1 MAWFKVDDKFHS
13 HRKRKKAD
21 LEAVGLWTVC
31 GSWASDQLTDGFIP
45 DYIAE
50 DFGGR
55 NWRRS
60 VDRLVASGLWVSGSQ
75 GGDEGWWFHQ
85 FLERNPS
92 REQVEADRAKTAAR
106 VANFRAKKAE
116 ERKGRGDV

>member
-13 HRKRKKAD
+13 HRKRKKTSLDAI
-21 LEAVGLWTVC
+21 GLWVIC
-31 GSWASDQLTDGFIP
+31 GSWSSDQLTDGFIP

-55 NWRRS
+55 NWRRL
-60 VDRLVASGLWVSGSQ
+60 VDALVASNLWVPGSQ
-75 GGDEGWWFHQ
+75 SGDQGWFFHQ

-92 REQVEADRAKTAAR
+92 REQVEAERAKTAAR
-106 VANFRAKKAE
+106 VADYRAKKAR
-116 ERKGRGDV
+116 EREAKA